1 MGWPVCNSTTE
12 EQSSAFPS
20 TPPDLS
26 PNAQLTGIIII
37 VNEVPLWDGGIT
49 FHQMAL
55 IVGGAFA
62 IVAGIVSFYIIMG
75 HATHYSKPLEQR
87 Q

>member
-1 MGWPVCNSTTE
+1 LAGVQFDDGGTIQCVSVG
-12 EQSSAFPS
+12 
-20 TPPDLS
+20 PPDLS
-26 PNAQLTGIIII
+26 PNAQLTGTIII
-37 VNEVPLWDGGIT
+37 VNEVELWDGGLT
-49 FHQMAL
+49 FHELAL